1 MKQKIFIYLF
11 LFVFDS
17 AFAQLDTVSIHR
29 DSVVLRRFRVNPSLS
44 FTYLQQN
51 NWQTI
56 TNSAISVFSN
66 ISLRHTIQRTS
77 GWRHDYLFQAD
88 LSYIHLSD
96 STWIKNTDLAKLN
109 MQWYEPKGVRFT
121 HTYGVLFIT
130 QFLNSYKLHQ
140 ESERRYWSGGF
151 LNPATLSL
159 MYGINVNF
167 LKNSK
172 VDVNFASVKLDLLP
186 RALEKNIQTV
196 SIDNILVKTK
206 HTYINSAYG
215 FSAMLT
221 MEESFF
227 NNSLILENNSILFFN
242 ALNRAQ
248 INLDIN
254 NRIAIR
260 FFKFMQLKFDT
271 RIVYNPNESF
281 KLQYR
286 QEVLLGVFYEH
297 KTKSRKN

>member
-1 MKQKIFIYLF
+1 MKQKIIIYLF
-11 LFVFDS
+11 LFVFDN
-17 AFAQLDTVSIHR
+17 AFSQLDTVSIQR

-44 FTYLQQN
+44 FSYLQQN

-56 TNSAISVFSN
+56 SNSAISVFSN
-66 ISLRHTIQRTS
+66 VSLRHTIQHAS
-77 GWRHDYLFQAD
+77 GWKHDYLFQAD

-96 STWIKNTDLAKLN
+96 STWIKNTDLVKLN

-121 HTYGVLFIT
+121 HTYGLLLTT
-130 QFLNSYKLHQ
+130 QLLNSFKVSQ
-140 ESERRYWSGGF
+140 ESQKKYWSGGF
-151 LNPATLSL
+151 LNPATIGL
-159 MYGINVNF
+159 MYGINFNF

-172 VDVNFASVKLDLLP
+172 LDVNFASVKLDLLP
-186 RALEKNIQTV
+186 RLLEENIQSASLEHT
-196 SIDNILVKTK
+196 LLKTK
-206 HTYINSAYG
+206 HAFINSAYG

-227 NNSLILENNSILFFN
+227 SNTIILENNSILFFN
-242 ALNRAQ
+242 ALNRSQ

-281 KLQYR
+281 QLQYR

-297 KTKSRKN
+297 QTKSRKN